1 MFQLAAGGRWGRIAG
16 FDGDGLVHGFST
28 RRGGVSTGPYESL
41 NVGLY
46 SGDDLSRVVA
56 NREIL
61 FQDAGVPLDWAVFAR
76 QVHGTAVAVVGVKER
91 GAGARDPDGAIGAFD
106 GMITGE
112 AGVILT
118 AMGADCPP
126 VYFFDPVKR
135 AVGIVHA
142 GWRGVAGGV
151 AGAAVR
157 ALAEQC
163 GSRPEHLLAAVG
175 PGIGPCCFEVGDDVA
190 DAFRQ
195 AGLAGALRK
204 EGDRWRADLT
214 GALRHQLQALGLK
227 PERVRAADECTRC
240 RGDLFFSYRRQR
252 GAVGSMVA
260 WIGLGSRA
268 R

>member
-1 MFQLAAGGRWGRIAG
+1 VFHLAAGGRWGRIAG

-28 RRGGVSTGPYESL
+28 RRGGVSAGPYESL

-46 SGDDLSRVVA
+46 SGDKLSRVVA

-61 FQDAGVPLDWAVFAR
+61 FHDAGVPLDWAVFAR
-76 QVHGTAVAVVGVKER
+76 QVHGTAVAAVGVKER
-91 GAGARDPDGAIGAFD
+91 GAGARDPGGAIGNFD

-112 AGVILT
+112 ADVILT

-126 VYFFDPVKR
+126 VYFFDPVQR

-151 AGAAVR
+151 AVAAVQ
-157 ALAEQC
+157 ALVDHC
-163 GSRPEHLLAAVG
+163 GSRPEHLHAAVG
-175 PGIGPCCFEVGDDVA
+175 PGIGPCCFQVGDDVA
-190 DAFRQ
+190 AAFRQ
-195 AGLAGALRK
+195 PGLDAALR
-204 EGDRWRADLT
+204 EDGDRWRADLT
-214 GALRHQLQALGLK
+214 GALRHQLEQLGLK
-227 PERVRAADECTRC
+227 PERVWTADVCTRC
-240 RGDLFFSYRRQR
+240 RSDLFFSYRRQR